1 MSDTSSRAANAPL
14 QSTSVASLR
23 ASLGTFAREH
33 LPEAMVPT
41 RFVILDTLPKL
52 PNGKVDRSRLPLGD
66 ASESTAA
73 AAYVAP
79 GTPDEARISLLWQE
93 VLGAARVGVTDSF
106 FDLGG
111 DSVAAAQMAARVK
124 EAFGAAPN
132 MRRFFEHPTVSEL
145 ARMIGAKTA
154 GASTSSPASRSLS
167 PEDLLTE
174 ATLPDDVRPA
184 PDALPQAAAPYRT
197 VLLTGGTGYT
207 GAYLVRELLDR
218 SDARLFVLARA
229 RDAAQAL
236 ERVRENLRGYGL
248 WRDADAARLIGV
260 AGDLGR
266 PYFGLSREDYLTL
279 AREAEVI
286 IHNGAHSSYALPYHR
301 LKAVN
306 VLGTLEV
313 LRLAC
318 RARVKPVHFVSSLAV
333 FPGHPGPQH
342 HLEVELTDP
351 SHVMGGYRQ
360 TKWVGDK
367 LVSLAGH
374 RGLPVCIYRP
384 GLITGSQDTGACS
397 TDTFLNETMKGC
409 IQLGAALDFNV
420 LLEMVPVDFCARVV
434 AHVALGGKHAGSVF
448 NLPGGRTVSWSEL
461 VQMLETLGYPL
472 RRVPYSEWY
481 RELTAAV
488 ERGEDNALTR
498 FHPLF
503 TEDTP
508 SEDVGYPDSLPRFDT
523 TRLHAA
529 LAGSGIACR
538 EVDLAFLRLYLD
550 YFVSIGYLPPPS
562 AERSG
567 SHARV

>member
-1 MSDTSSRAANAPL
+1 MSDATSRAANAPL
-14 QSTSVASLR
+14 LSTSVSGLR
-23 ASLGTFAREH
+23 TDLATYAREH
-33 LPEAMVPT
+33 LPEVMVPT
-41 RFVILDTLPKL
+41 RIVILEELPKL
-52 PNGKVDRSRLPLGD
+52 PNGKVDRARLPVGD
-66 ASESTAA
+66 SSEPSS

-79 GTPDEARISLLWQE
+79 ATPEEVRIAQLWQD
-93 VLGAARVGVTDSF
+93 VLGVPRVGVEDSF

-124 EAFGAAPN
+124 EAFGVAPA
-132 MRRFFEHPTVSEL
+132 MRRFFERPTVAHL
-145 ARMIGAKTA
+145 VRMIGAKT
-154 GASTSSPASRSLS
+154 GGPSSREASPRSLAS
-167 PEDLLTE
+167 EDLWAE
-174 ATLPDDVRPA
+174 ARLPDDVRPDA
-184 PDALPQAAAPYRT
+184 DALPPASAPYRT

-218 SDARLFVLARA
+218 SDARLYVLARA
-229 RDAAQAL
+229 KDATEAL
-236 ERVRENLRGYGL
+236 ERVRKNLTGYGL

-266 PYFGLSREDYLTL
+266 PYFGLTRAEYTTLTT
-279 AREAEVI
+279 EVEVI
-286 IHNGAHSSYALPYHR
+286 IHNGAHSSYALPYPR

-318 RARVKPVHFVSSLAV
+318 RKRVKPVHFVSSLAV

-342 HLEVELTDP
+342 FAEAELTDP
-351 SHVMGGYRQ
+351 SNVMGGYRQ

-367 LVSLAGH
+367 MVSLAGH

-384 GLITGSQDTGACS
+384 GLITGAQDTGACS

-434 AHVALGGKHAGSVF
+434 AHVALSGQRHGTAFH
-448 NLPGGRTVSWSEL
+448 LPGARTVRWSEL
-461 VQMLETLGYPL
+461 VEMLDACGYPL
-472 RRVPYSEWY
+472 RRVPYATWY
-481 RELTAAV
+481 RELTASV
-488 ERGEDNALTR
+488 ERDEGNALTR

-508 SEDVGYPDSLPRFDT
+508 SEDVGYAGSEPHFDT
-523 TRLHAA
+523 TNLHAA
-529 LAGSGIACR
+529 LEGTGIVCR
-538 EVDLAFLRLYLD
+538 EVDPAFLRLYLD
-550 YFVSIGYLPPPS
+550 YFVSIGYLPPPR
-562 AERSG
+562 AEPRG

>member
-1 MSDTSSRAANAPL
+1 MSDAPSRAANAPL
-14 QSTSVASLR
+14 MSTSVSGLR
-23 ASLGTFAREH
+23 TALGTFAREH
-33 LPEAMVPT
+33 LPEVMVPT

-66 ASESTAA
+66 PSEPSTTAH
-73 AAYVAP
+73 VAP
-79 GTPDEARISLLWQE
+79 ATPEELRLAQLWQE
-93 VLGAARVGVTDSF
+93 VLGVGRVGVEDSF

-124 EAFGAAPN
+124 EAFGVAPA
-132 MRRFFEHPTVSEL
+132 MRRFFERPTIAEL
-145 ARMIGAKTA
+145 VRMIGAKT
-154 GASTSSPASRSLS
+154 GGTSAHGGSPRSLAS
-167 PEDLLTE
+167 EDLWAE
-174 ATLPDDVRPA
+174 ASLPDDIRIA
-184 PDALPQAAAPYRT
+184 PDTLPPATAPYRT

-218 SDARLFVLARA
+218 SDTRLYVLARA
-229 RDAAQAL
+229 KDAAAAL
-236 ERVRENLRGYGL
+236 ERVRQNLTGYGL

-266 PYFGLSREDYLTL
+266 PYFGLTRAEYLTL
-279 AREAEVI
+279 TREVEVI
-286 IHNGAHSSYALPYHR
+286 IHNGAHSSYALPYPR

-318 RARVKPVHFVSSLAV
+318 RERVKPVHFVSSLAV

-342 HLEVELTDP
+342 FAEAELTDP
-351 SHVMGGYRQ
+351 TGVMGGYRQ

-384 GLITGSQDTGACS
+384 GLITGAQDTGACS

-434 AHVALGGKHAGSVF
+434 AHVALSGQRHGTAFH
-448 NLPGGRTVSWSEL
+448 LPGARTVRWSEL
-461 VQMLETLGYPL
+461 VEMLDECGYPL
-472 RRVPYSEWY
+472 RRVPYATWY
-481 RELTAAV
+481 RELSAAV
-488 ERGEDNALTR
+488 ERGDDNALTR

-508 SEDVGYPDSLPRFDT
+508 SEDVGYAGSEPHFDT
-523 TRLHAA
+523 TNLHAA
-529 LAGSGIACR
+529 LEGSDIRCR
-538 EVDLAFLRLYLD
+538 EVDPAFLRLYLD
-550 YFVSIGYLPPPS
+550 YFVSTGYLPPPR
-562 AERSG
+562 AQKEG